1 MLQRRNFADS
11 VGDEVQIHCKKK
23 PKWKTGE
30 RCWQPMGPV
39 QIAYEELK
47 DKLNDML
54 EKQWRESAKK
64 RGLMHAVYM
73 IGPEENNAIP
83 VLVFVGLKLKYAQE
97 AEEIVKTQCF
107 LKSNAEI
114 NFETASMNAL
124 PSGKLQVLATDVDPC
139 SQHHSDD
146 RRVSEAFFVGELGIR
161 PSEMPIFVCHGDSMR
176 RATANVLERSE
187 VLTYLTVAHIFE
199 LPQALDEESDGWDSD
214 SDFDNQTVL
223 SRVHGPEETASAYVP
238 KDAHEWRPFGR
249 VSGTS
254 TRADWAILEL
264 HSAAEGG
271 LPLMEGYLLSNRYS
285 EPQIAEVSILTSHGF
300 LPGSIESISPVHMQ
314 LDDSGAFQ
322 AVYQFQHDEPLR
334 PGDCGSLVYIKR
346 SLDIC
351 GQVIAGSKGS
361 QVGFMIPTSALPLRA
376 LAGSSTAPQEERSTP
391 KEPGKFPQ
399 LVMLS

>member
-83 VLVFVGLKLKYAQE
+83 VLVFVGLKLRYAQE

-114 NFETASMNAL
+114 KFETASMNAL
-124 PSGKLQVLATDVDPC
+124 PSGELQVLATDVDPC
-139 SQHHSDD
+139 SPQHSEACL
-146 RRVSEAFFVGELGIR
+146 VSEAFFAVELGFR
-161 PSEMPIFVCHGDSMR
+161 PIAMPIFVCHGDSMR
-176 RATANVLERSE
+176 RATANLLESST
-187 VLTYLTVAHIFE
+187 VTTYLTVAPIFE

-214 SDFDNQTVL
+214 SDFDSQTVL
-223 SRVHGPEETASAYVP
+223 S
-238 KDAHEWRPFGR
+238 
-249 VSGTS
+249 
-254 TRADWAILEL
+254 
-264 HSAAEGG
+264 
-271 LPLMEGYLLSNRYS
+271 
-285 EPQIAEVSILTSHGF
+285 
-300 LPGSIESISPVHMQ
+300 
-314 LDDSGAFQ
+314 
-322 AVYQFQHDEPLR
+322 
-334 PGDCGSLVYIKR
+334 
-346 SLDIC
+346 
-351 GQVIAGSKGS
+351 
-361 QVGFMIPTSALPLRA
+361 
-376 LAGSSTAPQEERSTP
+376 
-391 KEPGKFPQ
+391 
-399 LVMLS
+399 